1 MKDAPSLE
9 DLFAV
14 VSAATFG
21 QTGVRVPMPAN
32 PQLDDVTT
40 RLGTALNVLLDDL
53 AHSAAKQQRE
63 VAERERLAGR
73 LQILADASR
82 EFSAATGDLDDL
94 LDIVARRLGDLVG
107 DMCSIRAITEDGLW
121 LEEEGAVYHR
131 DPALLAATR
140 ELMLLGRQRIGEGIS
155 GRVAASGQP
164 LLIPKI
170 STADFAAST
179 EPKYRSFLERLGVA
193 SAITLPLLCR
203 GKVVGVANLL
213 RSSADQ
219 PYTED
224 DLRFV
229 QSVAEHA
236 ALAIANARSY
246 AAERAARAA
255 AVGMNQ
261 VLHESEEAH
270 RLLFEAS
277 PLPLFVFDVETLAPL
292 AVNEAAL
299 VLYGY
304 DHDEFMDLEVSALAV
319 HGQDAARARLASWGD
334 SEAAGTSRYRRKN
347 GSQFVAEY
355 TTRALPFAGRRARIS
370 VIKDITDRYQA
381 EQTRALLAAIV
392 QSSNDAIVS
401 KQLDGK
407 ITSWNAAAERLFG
420 YSAQEAIGQSISILI
435 PPDQIEEERTLLKR
449 IADGDRINC
458 YETVRR
464 RKDGKLVSVSISLA
478 PTRDSSG
485 KVVGASKTARDL
497 TAQRSA
503 EEALRR
509 AEEQLR
515 QSQKMEAV
523 GKLAGGVAHDFN
535 NVLSV
540 ILSYSELLVSDLKP
554 GEPMREDLEE
564 IRTAGR
570 RAADLTRQLL
580 MFSRQQVL
588 EPRVLDLNEVLV
600 GMDKMLQRILGAD
613 VDLVSLPTQPLGRVR
628 VDPSSIEQVI
638 MNLVVNARDAMPTG
652 GKLTMETDNVVLDDA
667 YASAHLGVTPGSHVM
682 LAVSDTGTGIDKAT
696 LTRIFEPFFTTKGPG
711 KGTGLGLSTVFGIVN
726 QSRGSVWV
734 YSELGKGTTFKV
746 YLPRVDEPV
755 DIVRSIEVPK
765 TLRGS
770 ETILLV
776 EDDDQVRVVAR
787 GILTR
792 SGYEVIEAR
801 NAGEALLHSEGRA
814 GTIHLLLS
822 DVVMPQ
828 LSGPELAKR
837 LAKSRP
843 DMKVLCMSGYTDDS
857 IVRHGVLEAH
867 IAYLQK
873 PITPEALTT
882 KVREVLDAR
891 TIGPQ
896 KS

>member
-1 MKDAPSLE
+1 MTGAPSLE

-21 QTGVRVPMPAN
+21 QSGVRVPLPEN
-32 PQLDDVTT
+32 PQVDDVPT
-40 RLGTALNVLLDDL
+40 RLGIALNVLLDDL
-53 AHSAAKQQRE
+53 AEVAAKQQRE
-63 VAERERLAGR
+63 VADRERLAAQ

-82 EFSAATGDLDDL
+82 DFSAATGDLNDL
-94 LDIVARRLGDLVG
+94 LEVVARRLGELLG
-107 DMCSIRAITEDGLW
+107 DMCSIRVISDDGQW
-121 LEEEGAVYHR
+121 LEQQGAVYNR
-131 DPALLAATR
+131 DPELLAAR
-140 ELMLLGRQRIGEGIS
+140 QELISLGRQRVGEGIS
-155 GRVAASGQP
+155 GRVAATGQP

-179 EPKYRSFLERLGVA
+179 EAKYRSFVERIGVA
-193 SAITLPLLCR
+193 SSITVPLSCR
-203 GKVVGVANLL
+203 GQVLGVANLL
-213 RSSADQ
+213 RSSPDH

-236 ALAIANARSY
+236 GLAIANARSY
-246 AAERAARAA
+246 AAERTARAA
-255 AVGMNQ
+255 AVGANQ
-261 VLHESEEAH
+261 ALHESEEAH
-270 RLLFEAS
+270 RLLFDAS

-299 VLYGY
+299 LLYGY
-304 DHDEFMDLEVSALAV
+304 ERDEFLNLDVSALAI
-319 HGQDAARARLASWGD
+319 HGHDTARARLASWGD
-334 SEAAGTSRYRRKN
+334 SAAAGTSRYRRKD

-355 TTRALPFAGRRARIS
+355 ITRALTFTGRRARIS
-370 VIKDITDRYQA
+370 VIKDITDRDEA
-381 EQTRALLAAIV
+381 EQMRGLLAAIV
-392 QSSNDAIVS
+392 ESSNDAIVS
-401 KQLDGK
+401 KRLDGT
-407 ITSWNAAAERLFG
+407 ITSWNAAAEHLFG
-420 YSAQEAIGQSISILI
+420 YSAAEAVGRPISMLI
-435 PPDQIEEERTLLKR
+435 PPNQIDEERMLLKR
-449 IADGDRINC
+449 IARGDRIDH

-464 RKDGKLVSVSISLA
+464 RKDGTLVSVSISLS
-478 PTRDSSG
+478 PTMDAEG

-497 TAQRSA
+497 TAQRNA
-503 EEALRR
+503 EHALQR

-540 ILSYSELLVSDLKP
+540 IISYSELLLGDLKP
-554 GEPMREDLEE
+554 GEPMREDMEE
-564 IRTAGR
+564 IRKAGH

-588 EPRVLDLNEVLV
+588 EPRVLDLNDVLV

-613 VDLVSLPTQPLGRVR
+613 VDLVSLPAKQLGRVR

-652 GKLTMETDNVVLDDA
+652 GKLTMETDNVVLDEA
-667 YASAHLGVTPGSHVM
+667 YASEHLGVTPGPHVM
-682 LAVSDTGTGIDKAT
+682 LAVSDTGTGMDKAT
-696 LTRIFEPFFTTKGPG
+696 LTRIFEPFFTTKGIG

-726 QSRGSVWV
+726 QSEGSVWV
-734 YSELGKGTTFKV
+734 YSEVGKGTTFKI
-746 YLPRVDEPV
+746 YLPRVDDAV
-755 DIVRSIEVPK
+755 DVIQSVGAPA

-787 GILTR
+787 GILAR
-792 SGYEVIEAR
+792 NGYHVIEAR
-801 NAGEALLHSEGRA
+801 NAGEALLHSEGHA
-814 GTIHLLLS
+814 GAIHLLLS

-873 PITPEALTT
+873 PITPETLTT
-882 KVREVLDAR
+882 KVREVLDR
-891 TIGPQ
+891 KG
-896 KS
+896 KVRRKR